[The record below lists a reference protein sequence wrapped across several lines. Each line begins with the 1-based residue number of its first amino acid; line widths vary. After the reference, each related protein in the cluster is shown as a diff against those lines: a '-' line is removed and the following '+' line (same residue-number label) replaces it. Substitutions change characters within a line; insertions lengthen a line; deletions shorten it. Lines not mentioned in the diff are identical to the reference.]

1 MCVSFF
7 PSLVHVGAPCR
18 MKVLA
23 RFISSGC
30 SLPMWPDQD
39 SSEDFSVLGD
49 QMPCPVPAP
58 RPSPLP
64 SPIQRLSGTV
74 ATHPG
79 GTLPTSHS
87 SPMSSRGRCDPS
99 ARIRSWT
106 GPWSEHRQ
114 TPQNATSIPND
125 FLVWQIGLMTSALL
139 ISQSYCEIKWDNKCE
154 SFLSSAKSYTIM
166 RISCNHSI

>member
-7 PSLVHVGAPCR
+7 TSLVHVGAPCR

-23 RFISSGC
+23 RFTSSGC
-30 SLPMWPDQD
+30 SFPTWPDQD
-39 SSEDFSVLGD
+39 SSEDFSVLDD
-49 QMPCPVPAP
+49 QMPCPVLAP
-58 RPSPLP
+58 RPSPL
-64 SPIQRLSGTV
+64 SNPIQRPSETV
-74 ATHPG
+74 ATHPAEDPAH
-79 GTLPTSHS
+79 LSLLSHVCQ
-87 SPMSSRGRCDPS
+87 GEVS

-106 GPWSEHRQ
+106 GPWSEHHE
-114 TPQNATSIPND
+114 TPQNATSIPNN

-154 SFLSSAKSYTIM
+154 SLLSSAKSYTIT